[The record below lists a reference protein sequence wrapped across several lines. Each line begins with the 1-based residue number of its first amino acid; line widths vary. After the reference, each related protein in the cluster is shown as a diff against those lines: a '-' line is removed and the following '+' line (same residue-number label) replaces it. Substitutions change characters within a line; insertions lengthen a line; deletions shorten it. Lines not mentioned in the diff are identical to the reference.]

1 MAKITVSDTGIGIP
15 IEETEYIF
23 DAFYRVDKSR
33 SREIGGCGLGLA
45 IVKTI
50 IEKQKGSISVS
61 SNRSGGSVF
70 TVLLPTAGEGRQ

>member
-1 MAKITVSDTGIGIP
+1 MAKITVSDTGIGVP

-33 SREIGGCGLGLA
+33 SREIGGYGLGLA